1 MLIPSTYYA
10 HRTGGKPF
18 KWRIACFLWKHLLGI
33 LVCKWKTG
41 CFYKEL
47 WRLGWHV
54 ETLEPSKKWIILFC
68 PYVPNSS
75 LFIPKMIQF
84 TKYELNF
91 HSTILSWEIT
101 ILSLNAFVFE
111 MNAANHKRELLL
123 MLQWVTIY
131 FEYFIL

>member
-1 MLIPSTYYA
+1 
-10 HRTGGKPF
+10 
-18 KWRIACFLWKHLLGI
+18 
-33 LVCKWKTG
+33 
-41 CFYKEL
+41 
-47 WRLGWHV
+47 
-54 ETLEPSKKWIILFC
+54 
-68 PYVPNSS
+68 
-75 LFIPKMIQF
+75 MIQF